1 MMSGEL
7 RHGVVHDEEEWPMKA
22 MLRVSGMIAVM
33 AIMVMT
39 QSGCLVAAAAG
50 AAGGTVA
57 YMKGDVEAVVEGNVQ
72 QTFDATK
79 AAMDELK
86 MPLLATWASA
96 MEGHVEAR
104 VGTDNKATV
113 NINGQSEKISKVTIR
128 VGTFGDQG
136 LSQAILEKIKANL
149 SKATTK
155 SARAAEKNRAEFAR
169 LRLAGI

>member
-1 MMSGEL
+1 MNGI
-7 RHGVVHDEEEWPMKA
+7 
-22 MLRVSGMIAVM
+22 LRVFGMLAVM
-33 AIMVMT
+33 AVIVAT

-57 YMKGDVEAVVEGNVQ
+57 YMKGDVEAIVDGGVDA
-72 QTFDATK
+72 TFNATK
-79 AAMDELK
+79 AAMDDLK
-86 MPLLATWASA
+86 LPLMATWANA
-96 MEGHVEAR
+96 MEAHVEAR

-113 NINGQSEKISKVTIR
+113 NISGQSEKLSKVSIR

-155 SARAAEKNRAEFAR
+155 SAKAPVKNRAVFAR
-169 LRLAGI
+169 GRPAHLEFVNSM

>member
-1 MMSGEL
+1 
-7 RHGVVHDEEEWPMKA
+7 MKW
-22 MLRVSGMIAVM
+22 MLRVFGFVAVM
-33 AIMVMT
+33 VVILVS

-57 YMKGDVEAVVEGNVQ
+57 YMKGDVEAVVEGNVE
-72 QTFDATK
+72 QTFNATK

-86 MPLLATWASA
+86 LPLMATWANA
-96 MEGHVEAR
+96 MEAHVEAR

-113 NINGQSEKISKVTIR
+113 NINGQSEKLSKVSIR

-155 SARAAEKNRAEFAR
+155 SAMGPVNNRAVFAR
-169 LRLAGI
+169 ARPAHFEIVNSM

>member
-1 MMSGEL
+1 
-7 RHGVVHDEEEWPMKA
+7 MKA
-22 MLRVSGMIAVM
+22 MLRVFGMMAVM
-33 AIMVMT
+33 AIIMMT

-113 NINGQSEKISKVTIR
+113 NINGQSEKLSKVSIR
-128 VGTFGDQG
+128 VGTFGDSG
-136 LSQAILEKIKANL
+136 LSQALLEKIKANL

-155 SARAAEKNRAEFAR
+155 PAGVAEKDRADFAR
-169 LRLAGI
+169 LRPVAI

>member
-1 MMSGEL
+1 
-7 RHGVVHDEEEWPMKA
+7 MKG
-22 MLRVSGMIAVM
+22 MLQVFGMVAVM
-33 AIMVMT
+33 AIIVVT

-57 YMKGDVEAVVEGNVQ
+57 YMKGDVEAVVDGNVD
-72 QTFDATK
+72 QTFNATK

-86 MPLLATWASA
+86 LPLLATWSNA
-96 MEGHVEAR
+96 MEAHIEAR

-113 NINGQSEKISKVTIR
+113 NINGQSERISKVSIR

-155 SARAAEKNRAEFAR
+155 TAMAEEGNRAESAR
-169 LRLAGI
+169 ESSSYFEIVNSM

>member
-1 MMSGEL
+1 
-7 RHGVVHDEEEWPMKA
+7 MKG
-22 MLRVSGMIAVM
+22 MLRVFGMVAVM
-33 AIMVMT
+33 AIIVVT
-39 QSGCLVAAAAG
+39 QSGCLVAAAG

-57 YMKGDVEAVVEGNVQ
+57 YMKGDVEAVVEGNVE
-72 QTFDATK
+72 QTFNATK

-86 MPLLATWASA
+86 MPLLATWSSA

-113 NINGQSEKISKVTIR
+113 NINGQSEKLSKVSIR

-155 SARAAEKNRAEFAR
+155 TAMAGEQDRAESARKMLSYFEIVNSM
-169 LRLAGI
+169 

>member
-1 MMSGEL
+1 
-7 RHGVVHDEEEWPMKA
+7 MKV
-22 MLRVSGMIAVM
+22 MLRVLGLVVVM
-33 AIMVMT
+33 GVIVVT

-57 YMKGDVEAVVEGNVQ
+57 YMKGDVEAVVDAGVER
-72 QTFDATK
+72 TFNATK
-79 AAMDELK
+79 AAMEELK
-86 MPLLATWASA
+86 LPLMASWSNA

-113 NINGQSEKISKVTIR
+113 NINGQSEKLSKISIR

-149 SKATTK
+149 SRATTK
-155 SARAAEKNRAEFAR
+155 TAM
-169 LRLAGI
+169 IQ

>member
-1 MMSGEL
+1 
-7 RHGVVHDEEEWPMKA
+7 MKR
-22 MLRVSGMIAVM
+22 MLRIFGMVAVM
-33 AIMVMT
+33 AIIVVT

-57 YMKGDVEAVVEGNVQ
+57 YMKGDVEAVVDGNAE
-72 QTFDATK
+72 QTFNATK

-86 MPLLATWASA
+86 LPLLATWANA
-96 MEGHVEAR
+96 MEAHVEAR

-113 NINGQSEKISKVTIR
+113 NINGQSEKLSKVSIR

-149 SKATTK
+149 NKATTK
-155 SARAAEKNRAEFAR
+155 TAMAGDQDRAESARER
-169 LRLAGI
+169 LSYFEIVNSM

>member
-1 MMSGEL
+1 MNGI
-7 RHGVVHDEEEWPMKA
+7 
-22 MLRVSGMIAVM
+22 LRVFGLIAVM
-33 AIMVMT
+33 AIISIT

-57 YMKGDVEAVVEGNVQ
+57 YMKGDVEAVVDGGVE
-72 QTFDATK
+72 QTFNATK
-79 AAMDELK
+79 AAMDDLK
-86 MPLLATWASA
+86 LPLMATWVNANEA
-96 MEGHVEAR
+96 HVEAR

-113 NINGQSEKISKVTIR
+113 NISGQSEKLSKVSIR

-155 SARAAEKNRAEFAR
+155 TAMAEEQDRADSARGK
-169 LRLAGI
+169 LAYFEIVNKG

>member
-1 MMSGEL
+1 
-7 RHGVVHDEEEWPMKA
+7 MKA
-22 MLRVSGMIAVM
+22 ILRVFGMIAVL
-33 AIMVMT
+33 AIIAMT

-57 YMKGDVEAVVEGNVQ
+57 YVKGDVEAVVEGNVE
-72 QTFDATK
+72 QTFNATK

-113 NINGQSEKISKVTIR
+113 NINGQSEKLSKVSIR

-149 SKATTK
+149 NKATTK
-155 SARAAEKNRAEFAR
+155 SARANEKNRADLAR
-169 LRLAGI
+169 SPLAQF

>member
-1 MMSGEL
+1 
-7 RHGVVHDEEEWPMKA
+7 MKG
-22 MLRVSGMIAVM
+22 MLQVLGMVAVM
-33 AIMVMT
+33 AIIVVT

-57 YMKGDVEAVVEGNVQ
+57 YMKGDVEAVVEGNVE
-72 QTFDATK
+72 QTFNATK

-86 MPLLATWASA
+86 MPLLATWANA

-113 NINGQSEKISKVTIR
+113 NINGQSEKLSKVSIR

-149 SKATTK
+149 NKATTK
-155 SARAAEKNRAEFAR
+155 TAMAEDHDRAESARGSFSHF
-169 LRLAGI
+169 

>member
-1 MMSGEL
+1 
-7 RHGVVHDEEEWPMKA
+7 MKG
-22 MLRVSGMIAVM
+22 MLRVFGMVAVITI
-33 AIMVMT
+33 IMVT

-57 YMKGDVEAVVEGNVQ
+57 YMKGDVEAVVEGNVE
-72 QTFDATK
+72 QTFNATK

-86 MPLLATWASA
+86 MPLLATWSSA

-113 NINGQSEKISKVTIR
+113 NINGQSEKLSKVSIR

-155 SARAAEKNRAEFAR
+155 TAMAGEQDRAESARKMLSYFEIFNSM
-169 LRLAGI
+169 

>member
-1 MMSGEL
+1 MMNAMRIL
-7 RHGVVHDEEEWPMKA
+7 GV
-22 MLRVSGMIAVM
+22 IAVM
-33 AIMVMT
+33 VVILVS

-57 YMKGDVEAVVEGNVQ
+57 YMKGDVEAVVEGNVE
-72 QTFDATK
+72 QTFNATK

-86 MPLLATWASA
+86 MPLMATWASA

-113 NINGQSEKISKVTIR
+113 NINGQSEKLSKVSIR

-155 SARAAEKNRAEFAR
+155 SAMAPDKNRAVFAR
-169 LRLAGI
+169 GGRPILKISIRYEAHLEI

>member
-1 MMSGEL
+1 
-7 RHGVVHDEEEWPMKA
+7 MKG
-22 MLRVSGMIAVM
+22 MLRVIGMVAVM
-33 AIMVMT
+33 AIVVVT

-57 YMKGDVEAVVEGNVQ
+57 YMKGDVEAVVDGGVE
-72 QTFDATK
+72 QTFNATK

-86 MPLLATWASA
+86 LPLLATWANA
-96 MEGHVEAR
+96 MEAHVEAR

-113 NINGQSEKISKVTIR
+113 NINGQSEKLSKVSIR

-155 SARAAEKNRAEFAR
+155 TAMAGDHNRAESAR
-169 LRLAGI
+169 ERPSCFEIVNSM

>member
-1 MMSGEL
+1 M
-7 RHGVVHDEEEWPMKA
+7 V
-22 MLRVSGMIAVM
+22 AVM
-33 AIMVMT
+33 AIIVVT

-57 YMKGDVEAVVEGNVQ
+57 YMKGDVEAVVEGNVE
-72 QTFDATK
+72 QTFNATK

-86 MPLLATWASA
+86 LPLMATWSNA
-96 MEGHVEAR
+96 MEAHVEAR

-113 NINGQSEKISKVTIR
+113 NINGQSEKLSKVSIR

-149 SKATTK
+149 NKATTK
-155 SARAAEKNRAEFAR
+155 TAMAGDQDRAESARER
-169 LRLAGI
+169 LSYFEIVNSM

>member
-1 MMSGEL
+1 MKEVL
-7 RHGVVHDEEEWPMKA
+7 RTFG
-22 MLRVSGMIAVM
+22 LIAVM
-33 AIMVMT
+33 AIILLT

-57 YMKGDVEAVVEGNVQ
+57 YMKGDVEAVVEGNVE
-72 QTFDATK
+72 QTFNATK
-79 AAMDELK
+79 AAMEELK

-96 MEGHVEAR
+96 MEGHIEAR

-113 NINGQSEKISKVTIR
+113 NINGQSEKLSKVSIR

-149 SKATTK
+149 NKATTK
-155 SARAAEKNRAEFAR
+155 TAMAGDQDRAESARER
-169 LRLAGI
+169 LSYF

>member
-1 MMSGEL
+1 M
-7 RHGVVHDEEEWPMKA
+7 DEQEEWPMKA
-22 MLRVSGMIAVM
+22 MLRVNGIIVTM
-33 AIMVMT
+33 AIITIT

-86 MPLLATWASA
+86 MPLLATWANA

-104 VGTDNKATV
+104 LGADNKATV
-113 NINGQSEKISKVTIR
+113 NINGQSEKLSKVSIR
-128 VGTFGDQG
+128 IGTFGDQG

-155 SARAAEKNRAEFAR
+155 SAMVLEKNRAVFAR
-169 LRLAGI
+169 GRPGYFENINS